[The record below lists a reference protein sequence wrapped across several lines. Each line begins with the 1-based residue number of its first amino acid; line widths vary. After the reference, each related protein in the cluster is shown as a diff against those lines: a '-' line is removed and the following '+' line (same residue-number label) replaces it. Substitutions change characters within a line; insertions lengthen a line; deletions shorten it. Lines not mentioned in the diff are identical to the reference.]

1 MNGKRC
7 FFQAGAAGFFTLAL
21 CGAALPQASADDFEE
36 FFSQVKDYLALVAST
51 NGVSQGGDKVR
62 RVYESK
68 LMKMNITA
76 ARIQETAAKKGVKGV
91 NVKNVA
97 QDIGDAYYNA
107 LKKVGCGKR
116 TFTSSFT
123 DDMTL
128 ALWHLKEQLD
138 IIKKSGMYNSAAGIS
153 FDLKA
158 SVFPDDYESQVPAKA
173 GRGK

>member
-1 MNGKRC
+1 MSDRRYLVRG
-7 FFQAGAAGFFTLAL
+7 GMVGFFALAL
-21 CGAALPQASADDFEE
+21 CVAAFPKANADDFEE
-36 FFSQVKDYLALVAST
+36 FFSQVKDYLALIAST
-51 NGVSQGGDKVR
+51 NGVNQGEDKVR

-97 QDIGDAYYNA
+97 QDIGDAYCNA

-128 ALWHLKEQLD
+128 ALWNLKEQLD
-138 IIKKSGMYNSAAGIS
+138 IIKKSGLYSSAAGIS

-158 SVFPDDYESQVPAKA
+158 SVFPDDYENQAPSKA
-173 GRGK
+173 GRGR